1 MRGWWVEG
9 GRVAVVFNFFC
20 TMAVFLVYFLA
31 PWQFFWHHGSFFQF
45 IFCHHGSYFSFF
57 WHHGSLFSFFCHHG
71 SLFSFFLPPWQ
82 YTSIVSRRIL
92 FLPTLQYPTFC
103 SISQKSSLYIFTEKN
118 RKEMQW
124 HMKSLKEKG
133 SVLISDS
140 MAFFFTWAAGWIL
153 VGSSEHPRSVSREG
167 PVNKQ

>member
-20 TMAVFLVYFLA
+20 TRAVFLVYFLA
-31 PWQFFWHHGSFFQF
+31 PWK
-45 IFCHHGSYFSFF
+45 
-57 WHHGSLFSFFCHHG
+57 FFCHHG

-118 RKEMQW
+118 GKEMQW

>member
-1 MRGWWVEG
+1 M
-9 GRVAVVFNFFC
+9 AVCLVFFA
-20 TMAVFLVYFLA
+20 TMAVCLV
-31 PWQFFWHHGSFFQF
+31 
-45 IFCHHGSYFSFF
+45 
-57 WHHGSLFSFFCHHG
+57 
-71 SLFSFFLPPWQ
+71 FLPPWQ

-133 SVLISDS
+133 FDLISDA
-140 MAFFFTWAAGWIL
+140 MAFFTWAAGWIL